1 MAQGNNILRDFETK
15 LRLLIMQYNSLKKD
29 NDELF
34 SIIEEKENNITALKE
49 ECTRLKADYDNLKL
63 AKMIE
68 ISDGD
73 MAGAKSKLSKL
84 VRDIDKCIALLNS

>member
-1 MAQGNNILRDFETK
+1 MAQENNILRDFETK
-15 LRLLIMQYNSLKKD
+15 MRLLIMQYNGLKKD

-49 ECTRLKADYDNLKL
+49 ECVRLKADYDNLKL

-68 ISDGD
+68 ISDGE